1 MGEEPSAE
9 LGARHETQ
17 RDSALTARER
27 QAWQDVAG
35 LLAEVERL
43 RAVLAGLV
51 AAYPGDVRST
61 ALDAARDSL
70 ATTPHEE
77 GA

>member
-17 RDSALTARER
+17 RDTALTARER
-27 QAWQDVAG
+27 QTWQDVAR
-35 LLAEVERL
+35 LLAEVGRF
-43 RAVLAGLV
+43 RALLAGVV
-51 AAYPGDVRST
+51 AACPDGVRST
-61 ALDAARDSL
+61 ALDAARDYL
-70 ATTPHEE
+70 AKTPDEE

>member
-1 MGEEPSAE
+1 MSEEPSAE

-17 RDSALTARER
+17 RATARTARER
-27 QAWQDVAG
+27 QTWQDVAR

-43 RAVLAGLV
+43 RALLAGVV
-51 AAYPGDVRST
+51 AACPGDVRST
-61 ALDAARDSL
+61 ALDARDDL
-70 ATTPHEE
+70 AEAPDEQ

>member
-17 RDSALTARER
+17 RDTALTARER
-27 QAWQDVAG
+27 QTWQDVAT

-43 RAVLAGLV
+43 RALLAGLV
-51 AAYPGDVRST
+51 AACPGDVRST
-61 ALDAARDSL
+61 ALDAARDYL
-70 ATTPHEE
+70 AKTPDEE